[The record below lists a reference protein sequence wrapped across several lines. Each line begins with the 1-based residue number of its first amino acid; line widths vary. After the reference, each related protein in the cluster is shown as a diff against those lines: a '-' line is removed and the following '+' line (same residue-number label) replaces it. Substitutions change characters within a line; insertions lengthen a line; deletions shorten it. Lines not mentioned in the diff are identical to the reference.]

1 MAIRSSSDDE
11 IQLKKRA
18 RRRLIGAVALVTLV
32 VVFLPMVLDDKPKPV
47 QQDIA
52 ISIPERQDNSFTSK
66 IVPLQPQAGGAPVQ
80 PVVGEA
86 AFPPRPAQPA
96 VPEKTQPAENGEA
109 GSASAGKPAVAA
121 DAPAPDKANS
131 ASAARQPA
139 NDSFVVQLGVFS
151 SPANARQLQAK
162 LSAQKIP
169 SYVETLK
176 VSTGSKT
183 RVRAGPFA
191 SRAEAEKARDKLKS
205 MGINGVVM
213 PRK

>member
-1 MAIRSSSDDE
+1 MAIRSLSDDE

-18 RRRLIGAVALVTLV
+18 RRRLVGAVALVTLV

-86 AFPPRPAQPA
+86 ASAPHPGQSAA
-96 VPEKTQPAENGEA
+96 PEKTQPAENGEA
-109 GSASAGKPAVAA
+109 GKSAAA
-121 DAPAPDKANS
+121 TDAPAPDRANS
-131 ASAARQPA
+131 ASAAGQPA
-139 NDSFVVQLGVFS
+139 GDSFVVQLGVFS
-151 SPANARQLQAK
+151 SAANAKQLQAK

-191 SRAEAEKARDKLKS
+191 SRVEAEKARDKLKS

-213 PRK
+213 LRK

>member
-1 MAIRSSSDDE
+1 MAIRSPSDDE

-18 RRRLIGAVALVTLV
+18 RRRLVGAVALVTLV

-66 IVPLQPQAGGAPVQ
+66 IVPLQTQAGGAPAQ

-86 AFPPRPAQPA
+86 APAPHPGQSA
-96 VPEKTQPAENGEA
+96 APEKTQPAENGEA
-109 GSASAGKPAVAA
+109 GKPAAA
-121 DAPAPDKANS
+121 TDAPAPDRADS
-131 ASAARQPA
+131 ASAAGQPA
-139 NDSFVVQLGVFS
+139 GDSFVVQLGVFS
-151 SPANARQLQAK
+151 SAANAKQLQAK

-176 VSTGSKT
+176 ISTGSKT

-191 SRAEAEKARDKLKS
+191 SRVEAEKARDKLKS